1 VLQVKQK
8 IPAIDEVDVTVVCV
22 SPARGPRLR
31 NFEIVAAV
39 GEVGPASHDLD
50 VTDREVVFA
59 AEMSTKMFV
68 VDATGMLVVPFFLS
82 SIFIIAVVVL
92 GKDGDHSR
100 EKQCGTDGSN
110 CCESFHVKPRF
121 KFSQNADALAP
132 FVTKPR

>member
-1 VLQVKQK
+1 VLQIKQK
-8 IPAIDEVDVTVVCV
+8 IPAIDEVDVTVVRV

-50 VTDREVVFA
+50 VTDREVVVP
-59 AEMSTKMFV
+59 AEMRAKMFV
-68 VDATGMLVVPFFLS
+68 VDATGMLVALFSLS
-82 SIFIIAVVVL
+82 SIFIIAVFVL

-121 KFSQNADALAP
+121 KFSQNAGALAP
-132 FVTKPR
+132 FVTKRR